1 MSPVRVAEV
10 RRLVQSPAG
19 HNHTHLSARDI
30 AQSMRA
36 RRDQHDR
43 PIFGPIR
50 RSTVARI
57 IRKALQLKPLTR
69 RNVHALNDRQQA
81 ARLVACRRWQQE
93 RGPDTRRL
101 VHSDEKASHWHA
113 TSAVKHTH
121 SNSGVENDATKF
133 TQ

>member
-1 MSPVRVAEV
+1 MRVAEV
-10 RRLVQSPAG
+10 HRLVQSPVG
-19 HNHTHLSARDI
+19 RRHTHLSAREI

-36 RRDQHDR
+36 RRDQHDQ

-69 RNVHALNDRQQA
+69 RNVHALNGRQQA
-81 ARLVACRRWQQE
+81 ARLVACQRWQQV
-93 RGPDTRRL
+93 RGPDTPRL
-101 VHSDEKASHWHA
+101 VHSDEKVSHWHA
-113 TSAVKHTH
+113 TPAVKHTH

-133 TQ
+133 AK